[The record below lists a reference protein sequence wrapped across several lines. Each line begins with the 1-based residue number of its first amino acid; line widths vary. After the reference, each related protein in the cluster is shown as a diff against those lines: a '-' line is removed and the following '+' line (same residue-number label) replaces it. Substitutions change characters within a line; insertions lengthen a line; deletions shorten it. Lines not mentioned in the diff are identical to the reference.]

1 MKKDYYEILGISKTA
16 TEAEIKSSYRTLA
29 KKYHPDLNPNNP
41 EAELKFKEVS
51 EAYEVLINADK
62 RAAYDRFGHAA
73 FEGGQGGY
81 GTGFGGFEGADLS
94 DLFEDVFSSFMGG
107 GRRYDPT
114 APRKGSDM
122 RYDIS
127 VTLEEAFSGVTKS
140 ITIPTHIK
148 CSECDGTGS
157 SDGRE
162 PEVCPTCKGRGK
174 VRRQQGF
181 FAVETPCSA
190 CGGSGKIIK
199 NPCKKCSGHGIEE
212 TEKTFDIKI
221 PAGVD
226 NGTRMRLAG
235 EGDVGVNGGEN
246 GDLYVFVYV
255 DGSKVFQRDGGD
267 LYCKE
272 PISIVTAALGGEIDV
287 PSLDKEHVTLKI
299 PKGTQHGTRLKIKGK
314 GMPLLNGGGKRGDLF
329 IDVAVQIPTSI
340 NSKQE
345 ELLREFEKE
354 GANHTPGISEFFK
367 KVKDFLGG

>member
-51 EAYEVLINADK
+51 EAYEILINADK

-140 ITIPTHIK
+140 
-148 CSECDGTGS
+148 
-157 SDGRE
+157 
-162 PEVCPTCKGRGK
+162 
-174 VRRQQGF
+174 
-181 FAVETPCSA
+181 
-190 CGGSGKIIK
+190 
-199 NPCKKCSGHGIEE
+199 
-212 TEKTFDIKI
+212 
-221 PAGVD
+221 
-226 NGTRMRLAG
+226 
-235 EGDVGVNGGEN
+235 
-246 GDLYVFVYV
+246 
-255 DGSKVFQRDGGD
+255 
-267 LYCKE
+267 
-272 PISIVTAALGGEIDV
+272 
-287 PSLDKEHVTLKI
+287 
-299 PKGTQHGTRLKIKGK
+299 
-314 GMPLLNGGGKRGDLF
+314 LL
-329 IDVAVQIPTSI
+329 
-340 NSKQE
+340 
-345 ELLREFEKE
+345 
-354 GANHTPGISEFFK
+354 
-367 KVKDFLGG
+367 

>member
-1 MKKDYYEILGISKTA
+1 
-16 TEAEIKSSYRTLA
+16 
-29 KKYHPDLNPNNP
+29 
-41 EAELKFKEVS
+41 
-51 EAYEVLINADK
+51 
-62 RAAYDRFGHAA
+62 
-73 FEGGQGGY
+73 
-81 GTGFGGFEGADLS
+81 
-94 DLFEDVFSSFMGG
+94 
-107 GRRYDPT
+107 
-114 APRKGSDM
+114 
-122 RYDIS
+122 
-127 VTLEEAFSGVTKS
+127 
-140 ITIPTHIK
+140 
-148 CSECDGTGS
+148 
-157 SDGRE
+157 
-162 PEVCPTCKGRGK
+162 
-174 VRRQQGF
+174 
-181 FAVETPCSA
+181 
-190 CGGSGKIIK
+190 
-199 NPCKKCSGHGIEE
+199 
-212 TEKTFDIKI
+212 
-221 PAGVD
+221 
-226 NGTRMRLAG
+226 MRLAG

-299 PKGTQHGTRLKIKGK
+299 PKGTQHGTRLKVKGK